1 MDPELEDILLE
12 ISDDFIDNVRLST
25 VDKFFVLLS
34 FKMHKHVYVYM
45 SVHISK
51 QKISLPLSL
60 SLSLSLS
67 LLLVCEV

>member
-25 VDKFFVLLS
+25 VDNFFVLLS

-45 SVHISK
+45 SDRKSV
-51 QKISLPLSL
+51 
-60 SLSLSLS
+60 
-67 LLLVCEV
+67 V

>member
-34 FKMHKHVYVYM
+34 FKMHKHVYVYRF
-45 SVHISK
+45 I
-51 QKISLPLSL
+51 QKIGRAH
-60 SLSLSLS
+60 
-67 LLLVCEV
+67 V

>member
-34 FKMHKHVYVYM
+34 FKMHKHVYVYRF
-45 SVHISK
+45 IK
-51 QKISLPLSL
+51 KKKKKKIFTL
-60 SLSLSLS
+60 
-67 LLLVCEV
+67 